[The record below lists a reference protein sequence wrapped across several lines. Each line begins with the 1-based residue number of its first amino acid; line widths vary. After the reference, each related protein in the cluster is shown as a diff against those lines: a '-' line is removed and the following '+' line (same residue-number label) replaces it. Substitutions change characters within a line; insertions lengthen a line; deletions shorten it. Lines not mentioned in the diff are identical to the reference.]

1 MKEEKDNIHGGHR
14 QRVKQ
19 SFLESGFNGFS
30 DINKLEMLL
39 FYSIPRKDTN
49 VIAHNLINEFGSI
62 SAVFD
67 ASPEMLM
74 KVKGVTP
81 NTATLISMM
90 RELFNTY
97 ENSKLDSS
105 KIVLDNAEKIS
116 EYCVSKF
123 IGKTDEHLYALLLD
137 NNLSLINCALISS
150 GTPNT
155 SNIHI
160 RKIVEQVVAS
170 NATSVIVCHNHP
182 NGVAAPSSDDLY
194 TTKQISDAL
203 KYLNVKLIDHVIVA
217 GRDSISLAAS
227 KKFNYLFRL

>member
-1 MKEEKDNIHGGHR
+1 MKEENVHLGHR
-14 QRVKQ
+14 ERVKK

-49 VIAHNLINEFGSI
+49 EIAHNLINEFGSI

-67 ASPEMLM
+67 APTEMLL

-81 NTATLISMM
+81 NTALLISMT

-97 ENSKLDSS
+97 ESNKLDNSKV
-105 KIVLDNAEKIS
+105 VLDTSEKIS
-116 EYCVSKF
+116 EYCISRF
-123 IGKTDEHLYALLLD
+123 IGKTDEHLYALMLD
-137 NNLSLINCALISS
+137 NNLSLINCALISK

-155 SNIHI
+155 SSVHI
-160 RKIVEQVVAS
+160 RKIVEQIVAS
-170 NATSVIVCHNHP
+170 NATSVILCHNHP

-194 TTKQISDAL
+194 TTKEVVNAL
-203 KYLNVKLIDHVIVA
+203 KYLNVRLLDHIIVA
-217 GRDSISLAAS
+217 GRESISLANN
-227 KKFNYLFRL
+227 KKFNYLLK